1 MFKNFKKN
9 DKYLTVSIYAFAVVA
24 ALAVI
29 ILVFVN
35 LGKINDFLGQF
46 ATAMSA
52 FIYGFGIA
60 YICNPIYK
68 KFSKHVFKFVERKK
82 PMPRLRKA
90 LSLVATYIVFIGAIA
105 LAFIAI
111 IPQIARNVTTLA
123 NNIKSYASS
132 FQDWATDVLNKLHN
146 IFPSIQPDQIVEHIK
161 EMFVGDGAFS
171 IQGIFDYLRQH
182 IINFATTAVSQ
193 VFYVIVAFILSVYF
207 LIYKDSII
215 ARIKRILCAIFK
227 KEHYESIID
236 FARYTDRTFGRY
248 ILGAV
253 CDSILVGFVVFVI
266 LTIVRIPFAPL
277 IGVIVGITNV
287 IPFFGPFMGA
297 IPSGLIILI
306 AGRPYQVLVFALI
319 IVIVQQI
326 DGNLIAPHILG
337 ASTGLTP
344 IGVIAAVTACSHLF
358 GFVGMLIGVPLCAVI
373 ASLISKKIDKKLKKK
388 KLPSDVGYFSAPDVF
403 KDEKFIKAQHEIEAQ
418 TRIERM
424 ETIEKIKSENA
435 LVENAIN
442 EVEEKII
449 SEKLQKS
456 DSSNIRNTN
465 K

>member
-9 DKYLTVSIYAFAVVA
+9 DKYLTVSIYAFAVIAILVA
-24 ALAVI
+24 I
-29 ILVFVN
+29 ILIFIN

-52 FIYGFGIA
+52 FIYGFVIA

-68 KFSKHVFKFVERKK
+68 KFSKHVFKFVEKKK

-90 LSLVATYIVFIGAIA
+90 LSLVATYIVFMGAIT
-105 LAFIAI
+105 LAFVAI
-111 IPQIARNVTTLA
+111 IPQIARNITTLA
-123 NNIKSYASS
+123 ENIKDYMES
-132 FQDWATDVLNKLHN
+132 FQVWATDFLNKLHE
-146 IFPSIQPDQIVEHIK
+146 IFPSVQPEQIVDRIK
-161 EMFVGDGAFS
+161 EMFTGDGAFS
-171 IQGIFDYLRQH
+171 FQSIFNYLRQH
-182 IINFATTAVSQ
+182 VLNFATTAVSQ

-207 LIYKDSII
+207 LIYKDSIV
-215 ARIKRILCAIFK
+215 ARIKRILCAMFK
-227 KEHYESIID
+227 KENYESIID

-253 CDSILVGFVVFVI
+253 CDSILVGFVVFII

-297 IPSGLIILI
+297 IPSGIIILI
-306 AGRPYQVLVFALI
+306 AGKPYQVLLFVLI
-319 IVIVQQI
+319 IIIVQQI

-373 ASLISKKIDKKLKKK
+373 ASLVSKKIDKKLKKK
-388 KLPSDVGYFSAPDVF
+388 KLPSDIGYFSAPDVF
-403 KDEKFIKAQHEIEAQ
+403 KDEKFIKAQRELEAQ
-418 TRIERM
+418 SRVERM
-424 ETIEKIKSENA
+424 ETIEKLKNENA
-435 LVENAIN
+435 ITENAIN
-442 EVEEKII
+442 EAEEKII
-449 SEKLQKS
+449 NEKMQKS
-456 DSSNIRNTN
+456 ASSDTKNA
-465 K
+465 